1 MTALG
6 NPFLTQAGF
15 LAGAISVRLGWQAH
29 FPDQIHDPKAAI
41 RWLPSSFQRL
51 PDRPDRIGIMGDS
64 AGGHLAAMALFVTV
78 EYVASPV
85 RSGVTTTIPQY
96 RPILLFRYGR
106 RGFLRR
112 D

>member
-51 PDRPDRIGIMGDS
+51 PDRPTGS
-64 AGGHLAAMALFVTV
+64 A
-78 EYVASPV
+78 S
-85 RSGVTTTIPQY
+85 
-96 RPILLFRYGR
+96 
-106 RGFLRR
+106 
-112 D
+112 